1 MKTIIDQLKS
11 ARQAMG
17 LKQIE
22 VGQKLGLPQS
32 HVSKIEQGATDP
44 RLSTVSEMARVLDHE
59 LVLVPRQ
66 LLSQVRALLRGEE
79 EHERRWQL
87 DDEEDDV

>member
-17 LKQIE
+17 LKQVE

-44 RLSTVSEMARVLDHE
+44 RFSTVSEMARALDHE

-66 LLSQVRALLRGEE
+66 LLSLVRAVLQGEE
-79 EHERRWQL
+79 EHERRWQP
-87 DDEEDDV
+87 DEKDDV